1 MFNRK
6 RIRLLEER
14 LLQAE
19 RRIDELEKKTI
30 SKRTLEKDP
39 PPSASQ
45 ILDEWLNGEEEDN
58 GN

>member
-6 RIRLLEER
+6 RIKLLEER
-14 LLQAE
+14 LLRAE
-19 RRIDELEKKTI
+19 KRLDELEKKTI
-30 SKRTLEKDP
+30 SQRTLDKDT

-45 ILDEWLNGEEEDN
+45 IIDEWLNGEEEDN